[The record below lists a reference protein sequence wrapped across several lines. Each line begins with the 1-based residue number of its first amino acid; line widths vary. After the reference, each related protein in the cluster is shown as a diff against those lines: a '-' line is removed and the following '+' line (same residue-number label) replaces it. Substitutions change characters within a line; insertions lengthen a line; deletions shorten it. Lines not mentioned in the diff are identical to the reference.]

1 MKRVINSLYTQSVYS
16 FNGSVIKLEELI
28 DCMKDKGSY
37 VALADSN
44 LHGAM
49 KFFKHAFKSKLKP
62 LIGIEVLLESH
73 LEAPLKS
80 LIYARKNKGYQALL
94 KLTSLSHFK
103 GFLTKVDLREFED
116 DISVFILDENSKESI
131 NYQHYQALKHVYFDT
146 KLNLIKTHRMSHH
159 KKSFETVMK
168 KIMGVAET
176 LYTPLE
182 ETISTQNETFLNEHV
197 IENEFKESHLPKF
210 QTPDQISQF
219 DYLKALSEK
228 GLKKRL
234 EMNPKPSQGYHDR
247 LNKELKV
254 IRDLNYEDY
263 FLIVWDILKE
273 ARKHHILVGPGR
285 GSAPG
290 SLVAY
295 SLGITHIDPLE
306 HGLLFER
313 FLNQARK
320 TMPDIDID
328 FPDDKR
334 EIMLNYLQEKYGK
347 EHVAL
352 ISTFGTFL
360 FKSALRDSARV
371 LKIDE
376 KRVKN
381 ILEISK
387 NYSTIKDLIEDASIK
402 DWMTRLESISEW
414 LNSAKDLEGC
424 PKHVSTHAAGVL
436 LSDEPM
442 YHYTGLKPGLY
453 GLSQTMYEQ
462 FEMEGMG
469 VLKIDLLGLR
479 NLTLIQKM
487 VDKINETSKKPL
499 NLYQLPLEDMK
510 TFNQFQTG
518 SMNGI
523 FQLESRGMR
532 RLIKDLKVSS
542 FKDIAVAL
550 ALFRPGPMESINV
563 FINRRNKKEAI
574 PKIHPMIDKI
584 LEDTQGI
591 LIYQE
596 QIMAIATD
604 YAGYTLEEADLLRR
618 GVSKKDRVIL
628 ESERKR
634 FIQKAK
640 ENHQDEKLANSIY
653 DFIVKFADY
662 GFNKSHSVAYAMI
675 AYWMMYIKAR
685 TPSIFLSIMMAQALN
700 QPEALL
706 TYINEAKTYH
716 IDIQRPSILVSELD
730 FVIDNHSLIFPLS
743 GIKNIGK
750 DTWIKFLTL
759 RSETRFES
767 YIDFVIK
774 TDDIFNT
781 RQLTYLIYS
790 GALDDFKVTHQTM
803 IENLEAIKT
812 FSKFTEEST
821 GFVLNPWEEYPLDIL
836 EKNEI
841 LALSVNLTYHIN
853 QQYQTLLKHPDIY
866 TLEEAFEK
874 KQTLRFIARVIKAR
888 SLKTKNDEPMAFL
901 ELKGQFMTIDAVMF
915 PEVFKTHGDLEINR
929 VYLFLG
935 QFQYRQ
941 KKWQVTIQNLK
952 EIPPN

>member
-1 MKRVINSLYTQSVYS
+1 VINSLYTQSVYS

-28 DCMKDKGSY
+28 EGMKDKGSY

-49 KFFKHAFKSKLKP
+49 KFFKQAFKSKLKP
-62 LIGIEVLLESH
+62 LIGIEASLESSDTS
-73 LEAPLKS
+73 PLKS

-94 KLTSLSHFK
+94 KLTSLEHFK
-103 GFLTKVDLREFED
+103 GVLTKADLKTFED
-116 DISVFILDENSKESI
+116 DISVFILKTGVQESI
-131 NYQHYQALKHVYFDT
+131 NDEHYQDLKYVYFNPE
-146 KLNLIKTHRMSHH
+146 LNVEKTHRMSHH
-159 KKSFETVMK
+159 KEAFEIVMK
-168 KIMGVAET
+168 KIMGVPET
-176 LYTPLE
+176 LNQSLE
-182 ETISTQNETFLNEHV
+182 NTLSSTDETFLNAHV
-197 IENEFKESHLPKF
+197 IENDFKESQLPKF
-210 QTPDQISQF
+210 KTPDQISQF

-234 EMNPKPSQGYHDR
+234 EMSPKPSLPYIER

-254 IRDLNYEDY
+254 IKDLNYEDY

-273 ARKHHILVGPGR
+273 ARKNHILVGPGR

-320 TMPDIDID
+320 TMPDIDLD

-334 EIMLNYLQEKYGK
+334 EIMLKYLQEKYGK
-347 EHVAL
+347 DHVAL

-360 FKSALRDSARV
+360 FKSALKDSARV
-371 LKIDE
+371 LQIDE

-387 NYSTIKDLIEDASIK
+387 NYSTINDLLEDASIK
-402 DWMTRLESISEW
+402 DWMNRHESIDEW
-414 LNSAKDLEGC
+414 LKSAKDLEGC

-436 LSDEPM
+436 LSDEPI
-442 YHYTGLKPGLY
+442 YLYTGLKPGLY

-462 FEMEGMG
+462 IEMEGMG

-487 VDKINETSKKPL
+487 VDKINETSKKPF

-532 RLIKDLKVSS
+532 RLIKDLNVSA
-542 FKDIAVAL
+542 FKDIALAL
-550 ALFRPGPMESINV
+550 ALYRPGPMESINV
-563 FINRRNKKEAI
+563 FIKRKNKKEAI
-574 PKIHPMIDKI
+574 PKIHPIIDKI

-596 QIMAIATD
+596 QIMAIATE
-604 YAGYTLEEADLLRR
+604 YAGYTLEDADLLRR
-618 GVSKKDRVIL
+618 GVSKKDRVVL
-628 ESERKR
+628 ENERKR
-634 FIQKAK
+634 FIEKAK
-640 ENHQDEKLANSIY
+640 ENRQDPVLANSIY

-700 QPEALL
+700 QPDALL

-716 IDIQRPSILVSELD
+716 IDIRRPSILVSELD

-750 DTWIKFLTL
+750 DTWVKFLRL

-767 YIDFVIK
+767 YVDFVIK
-774 TDDIFNT
+774 TDGIFNT

-812 FSKFTEEST
+812 FSKFTEDPK
-821 GFVLNPWEEYPLDIL
+821 GFVLNPWEEYSLDVL
-836 EKNEI
+836 EKDEV
-841 LALSVNLTYHIN
+841 LALSVNITYHIN

-866 TLEEAFEK
+866 TLEEAYEK

-901 ELKGQFMTIDAVMF
+901 ELKGQFITIDAVMF
-915 PEVFKTHGDLEINR
+915 PDVYKTHGELEVNQ

-941 KKWQVTIQNLK
+941 KKWQITLQNLK